1 MTVETS
7 EFIMHA
13 RLDANVL
20 ETWIEAGWLAPR
32 REAEVRRFSDI
43 DLARAEL
50 IRDLIHGMGVN
61 EEGITVILDLVDQL
75 HGVRLALRDILSAVA
90 AQPEPDRRRILEHG
104 RDAANRSDDRPTS

>member
-7 EFIMHA
+7 EFISHT
-13 RLDANVL
+13 RLDADVI

-32 REAEVRRFSDI
+32 QEAEFRRFSEI

-50 IRDLIHGMGVN
+50 IHDLIHGMGVN

-75 HGVRLALRDILSAVA
+75 HGVRLALREILSAVA
-90 AQPEPDRRRILEHG
+90 AQPEPARQRILEHA
-104 RDAANRSDDRPTS
+104 RATATRSDDRR